1 MQRNQDM
8 FRGSQVV
15 QFLSLSLFI
24 VIFCMSGMCVCLSLS
39 GCGTAC
45 AMPHVWRSK
54 DSFVESLFFSHFYMA
69 LGIESG
75 HQQGPSCLSHTPWP
89 VVQFYLSLNC
99 KPRTLGRRRFI

>member
-24 VIFCMSGMCVCLSLS
+24 VIFCMWGMCVCLSLS

-45 AMPHVWRSK
+45 VPCHMCGGQRTALWSPFSSLTFTWLWELNQVTSK
-54 DSFVESLFFSHFYMA
+54 GLPA
-69 LGIESG
+69 
-75 HQQGPSCLSHTPWP
+75 
-89 VVQFYLSLNC
+89 
-99 KPRTLGRRRFI
+99 

>member
-24 VIFCMSGMCVCLSLS
+24 VIFCMWGKCVCLSPS

-45 AMPHVWRSK
+45 ATPHVRRSK
-54 DSFVESLFFSHFYMA
+54 DSFVESLFFSLLH
-69 LGIESG
+69 GS
-75 HQQGPSCLSHTPWP
+75 
-89 VVQFYLSLNC
+89 VN
-99 KPRTLGRRRFI
+99 